1 MLNKPLY
8 FIALVP
14 PEPFRQQAWEMKE
27 HFREEYQSKASMNS
41 PPHITLHPPFKLKQE
56 GAEEKLEQAL
66 QELASGF
73 KPFEAR
79 LKNYGGFKPRVIFID
94 VEKEPAM
101 EKLQKA
107 VVERVMPYAEAEK
120 KRAEPAFHPHM
131 TLAFRDLSKD
141 NFHRAWKEY
150 ESKEL
155 SYSWEVS
162 QFVLLKHNGKHWEEH
177 RQFSLRHD

>member
-1 MLNKPLY
+1 MLNKSLY

-79 LKNYGGFKPRVIFID
+79 LKNYGAFKPRVIFID

-101 EKLQKA
+101 EKLQKR
-107 VVERVMPYAEAEK
+107 VVERVMPHAEAEK